1 MKRDSRLSIALH
13 ALLHMAGVDAITSE
27 NLAQMAQ
34 SHPVAMRR
42 TMAGLRDAGIV
53 RSEKG
58 HGGGWTLARPLEKI
72 TLRDVWVALD
82 SPTLFAIAHRSESPG
97 CLVERAV
104 NASMGSALDEA
115 EALLLKRLD
124 EITLADLMRKVPAH
138 HPGKKHAHV

>member
-27 NLAQMAQ
+27 NLAQMAE

-42 TMAGLRDAGIV
+42 TMAGLREAGIV

-58 HGGGWTLARPLEKI
+58 HGGGWALARPIEEI
-72 TLRDVWVALD
+72 TLGDVYAALD
-82 SPTLFAIAHRSESPG
+82 SPTLFAIANRSESPG

-104 NASMGSALDEA
+104 NAAMGEALDEA
-115 EALLLKRLD
+115 EATLLKRLH
-124 EITLADLMRKVPAH
+124 EITLADLLRGLPANARRL
-138 HPGKKHAHV
+138 AHV